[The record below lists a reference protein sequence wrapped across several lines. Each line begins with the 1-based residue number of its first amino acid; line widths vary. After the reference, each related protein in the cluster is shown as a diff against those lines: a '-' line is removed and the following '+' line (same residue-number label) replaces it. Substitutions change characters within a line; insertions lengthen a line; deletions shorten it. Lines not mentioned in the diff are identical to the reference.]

1 MRTILILLCA
11 APAILA
17 ACSSGSSSS
26 LPPATSRAG
35 STASTTTAAV
45 KNLVIGA
52 GVRSQLVAAGAALHK
67 LPTTD
72 YTGLIAGETY
82 YAYDPATRTYWAGA
96 GLVAS
101 KQLDPEAQVGDQD
114 DGAYLVFD
122 RPAGGSWRAYDAG
135 IPGDSHFTCSMT
147 VPAAVLAVWH
157 WTPGTCHPP
166 SG

>member
-1 MRTILILLCA
+1 M
-11 APAILA
+11 LA

-26 LPPATSRAG
+26 APPATSGGG
-35 STASTTTAAV
+35 STGSTTTAVV
-45 KNLVIGA
+45 KNLVIST

-67 LPTTD
+67 LPATD
-72 YTGLIAGETY
+72 YTGLIVGETY
-82 YAYDPATRTYWAGA
+82 YAYDPATKTYWAGA

-101 KQLDPEAQVGDQD
+101 STSIQAQIGDQD

-135 IPGDSHFTCSMT
+135 IPGDSHFACGMT
-147 VPAAVLAVWH
+147 VPAAVVAAWH
-157 WTPGTCHPP
+157 WAPGTCHPR